1 MYSQR
6 FRPPDPLSSDHEG
19 VPNTQLQKE
28 HPTMA
33 NDYKQKAIA
42 EQHSVDVGWL
52 LLMEDR
58 FQDLRNEIYK
68 DDEELRL
75 FRQLIV
81 NIIMATGK
89 TVDRIANFNFLF
101 SASFSP

>member
-1 MYSQR
+1 
-6 FRPPDPLSSDHEG
+6 
-19 VPNTQLQKE
+19 
-28 HPTMA
+28 MA
-33 NDYKQKAIA
+33 KNYKQKAIA

-58 FQDLRNEIYK
+58 FNDLRNEIYK

-81 NIIMATGK
+81 NTILATGELYK
-89 TVDRIANFNFLF
+89 RVDRITK
-101 SASFSP
+101 

>member
-1 MYSQR
+1 
-6 FRPPDPLSSDHEG
+6 
-19 VPNTQLQKE
+19 
-28 HPTMA
+28 MA

-81 NIIMATGK
+81 NIIMATGE
-89 TVDRIANFNFLF
+89 TVDSIGNFNFNCF
-101 SASFSP
+101 VSVSFSPQVWFRLSYRFRYLR